1 MAQSSAL
8 QKNTRDTATISE
20 IVYSQR
26 NIIIIYALLLAILIV
41 ATILQPRFA
50 TAENIKNVLVQATAL
65 GIISVGQTF
74 VILTAGIDISVGSI
88 ASLVVVIMSHLADRN
103 ADGVI
108 GAVLAG
114 LAAGVLVGLLN
125 GLGITR
131 LHVSPFMMTLGTMS
145 VAAGV
150 ALQLR
155 PQPGG
160 LIPAEF
166 GWLASNQFL
175 GIPVPIYLFA
185 LVVLVGGFVLKFTR
199 FGKHIYAVGGNEETT
214 RLSGLPTDRIK
225 VGAYLVS
232 GLCAAIAG
240 VFLSSRIRSGD
251 ASIGTSFGLD
261 SITAVVLGGTSLF
274 GGKGSLAGTIAGV
287 FIIASLSNIMNL
299 IGVSTYYQYILKG
312 GILIIAVS
320 FYYYRRR
327 SHGA

>member
-8 QKNTRDTATISE
+8 QKNTRDTASISE
-20 IVYSQR
+20 ILYSQR
-26 NIIIIYALLLAILIV
+26 NIIIIYALLFAILVV

-88 ASLVVVIMSHLADRN
+88 ASLVVVIMSHIADRN

-145 VAAGV
+145 IAAGV

-166 GWLASNQFL
+166 GWLAASQFL

-185 LVVLVGGFVLKFTR
+185 LVVLIGGFVLKFTR

-225 VGAYLVS
+225 IGAYLVS